1 MLSRGKG
8 TRNKNAG
15 TWRGFW
21 EILEDSKRNLEEE
34 ELSWELEGESS
45 NVSYNHHFYELLS
58 SLVFAFLVPFSYI
71 YLY

>member
-34 ELSWELEGESS
+34 ELSWELE
-45 NVSYNHHFYELLS
+45 VFNHHFYELLS
-58 SLVFAFLVPFSYI
+58 SLVFDFLVSFSYI
-71 YLY
+71 YFY